1 GSRNSVPGPARFM
14 LPAGL
19 AVDEDGR
26 IYMVDQFFKKVEV
39 FRPVSL
45 SPDEG
50 WLVYKPEIKQ

>member
-1 GSRNSVPGPARFM
+1 M

-26 IYMVDQFFKKVEV
+26 IYMVDQYFRKVDV

-45 SPDEG
+45 LADEG
-50 WLVYKPEIKQ
+50 WLVSKPKP